1 MVDFWVQSKKALPST
16 KPTTYRPNP
25 WTTSPTQQ
33 HCPVHWVDFD
43 QTSSRA
49 NSQSNELQSQSNH
62 LKNNTL
68 KEGVQ

>member
-1 MVDFWVQSKKALPST
+1 
-16 KPTTYRPNP
+16 
-25 WTTSPTQQ
+25 
-33 HCPVHWVDFD
+33 VHWVDFN

-49 NSQSNELQSQSNH
+49 NSLSNELQSQSNH